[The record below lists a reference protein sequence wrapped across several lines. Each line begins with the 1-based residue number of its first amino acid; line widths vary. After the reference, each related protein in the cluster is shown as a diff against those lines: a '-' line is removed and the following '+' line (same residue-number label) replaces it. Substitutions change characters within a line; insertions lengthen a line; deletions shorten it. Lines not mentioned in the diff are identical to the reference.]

1 MSLAPSRAAARRAAG
16 FTLIELIVA
25 LSIAVL
31 ALGTAPIALGRM
43 YDTMQYRATV
53 RDMLAELK
61 ASRLQAVRSGQA
73 TVFTVDLDGH
83 RFGAGSEP
91 ARRIPPKL
99 KVRAIVAD
107 AEVDAEGRAGIRFY
121 PDGSATGGSIVLERA
136 GGGGVRLRVDW
147 LLGRVSQEVLGG

>member
-1 MSLAPSRAAARRAAG
+1 MSLASARVVRRRAPG

-31 ALGTAPIALGRM
+31 ALGAAPMALGRM
-43 YDTMQYRATV
+43 YDTMQYRSTV
-53 RDMLAELK
+53 RDMLSELK
-61 ASRLQAVRSGQA
+61 ATRLQAVRSGKPS
-73 TVFTVDLDGH
+73 VFTVDLDSR
-83 RFGAGSEP
+83 RFGAGSDP
-91 ARRIPPKL
+91 VHRIPTKL

-107 AEVDAEGRAGIRFY
+107 AEVDAQGRAGIRFY